1 MSLFQE
7 LNADPAEVVGL
18 FPSLVPEDLRAQFK
32 YPVNIPKLGTGVG
45 PLGTA
50 GLEVRAWN
58 CWGGVGGWGVSAS
71 ALARQAG

>member
-32 YPVNIPKLGTGVG
+32 YPVNIPKLGTG
-45 PLGTA
+45 
-50 GLEVRAWN
+50 
-58 CWGGVGGWGVSAS
+58 
-71 ALARQAG
+71 